1 MSVIKII
8 PRDQKIG
15 AEVTGIDL
23 TEALQLDS
31 FEILRNALDDHRLL
45 IFRNLRWYRS
55 KLHSVNAS
63 AH

>member
-23 TEALQLDS
+23 TEALQLDL
-31 FEILRNALDDHRLL
+31 F
-45 IFRNLRWYRS
+45 
-55 KLHSVNAS
+55 
-63 AH
+63 